1 MIYRNRQKNRPG
13 FSLVEV
19 ITVLLVISIG
29 MMGILNLIVQSIK
42 SQHLNEYTLTAYQL
56 AQEGVELIRARRDN
70 NWREGLAWNDS
81 LADGAYY
88 MDYTMREPIA
98 ISGGDQFGMGR
109 LVLDSQGFYTSS
121 PTTGSLPAGQYSRI
135 ISLNN
140 SEDGDKIGVRV
151 SIYWYD
157 RGQLNSYSLEAE
169 LYDWFAQASFSTP

>member
-70 NWREGLAWNDS
+70 NWRSSLVWNDS

-88 MDYTMREPIA
+88 MDYTLSAPV
-98 ISGGDQFGMGR
+98 STNGYPNQFGAGR
-109 LVLDSQGFYTSS
+109 LLTNDDGLYYSS
-121 PTTGSLPAGQYSRI
+121 PVSSLPEGQYSRI
-135 ISLNN
+135 ISLANLN
-140 SEDGDKIGVRV
+140 DGDGERIKVRV
-151 SIYWYD
+151 NVYWYD
-157 RGQLNSYSLEAE
+157 RGQLNSYSLETD
-169 LYDWFAQASFSTP
+169 LYNWFATSSLD